1 MYINAHIFNT
11 IELANEAIER
21 INKGEGIP
29 VSDDSVTR
37 TYCECISHEDIFY
50 IQADEV
56 TEKYLGKSTE
66 IEIQTEINL

>member
-11 IELANEAIER
+11 IELANEAISL

-37 TYCECISHEDIFY
+37 TYTQVQENEGY
-50 IQADEV
+50 IYITADEV
-56 TEKYLGKSTE
+56 TEKYLGKPTE
-66 IEIQTEINL
+66 ISIFENIEM

>member
-11 IELANEAIER
+11 IELANEAISL

-37 TYCECISHEDIFY
+37 TYTQVQENEGY
-50 IQADEV
+50 IYITADEV
-56 TEKYLGKSTE
+56 TEKYLGKPTE
-66 IEIQTEINL
+66 IEIQTEINI

>member
-11 IELANEAIER
+11 IELANEAISL

-37 TYCECISHEDIFY
+37 TYTQVQENEEY
-50 IQADEV
+50 IYITADEV
-56 TEKYLGKSTE
+56 TEKYLGKPTE
-66 IEIQTEINL
+66 ISIFENIEM